1 MAINTS
7 AFSSGATVG
16 QNASTIAEMS
26 ASTASSIALQDA
38 ATQMENALNN
48 GAISRGAWWN
58 VLPPGIAIVLVVL
71 FFTLVGRRL
80 ETVFN
85 PRLKK

>member
-1 MAINTS
+1 ML
-7 AFSSGATVG
+7 
-16 QNASTIAEMS
+16 E
-26 ASTASSIALQDA
+26 D
-38 ATQMENALNN
+38 ALNN

-71 FFTLVGRRL
+71 FFTLVGRGL